1 MTAHTNTAN
10 TGFIG
15 EKSGATATIND
26 VTTASFSSV
35 TDTAHLNIKVA
46 NGWRF
51 DGWYINGN
59 KIGDNYTDISTDILM
74 SNSYNIVA
82 RVSQIPSGTLEL
94 NHTAYT
100 GTDPA
105 AHTGTGFYY
114 ISAILKKADGSKI
127 KFDETHGVISI
138 DKFAENDELTIT
150 LKAKCHGDNTVY
162 ALYEGE
168 TGGYTEIGP
177 EDKDLRGESEFEYTF
192 IVPAGSLF
200 KNGKLAVNALNYY
213 TDIVK
218 VGGTCD
224 ITYKYYDRFSVEGE
238 GNRVSYVVK
247 NVELSTHEI
256 ANGYIPTDETIT
268 KYAPRIDTMYVNTK
282 WKLDVAGKVERGKS
296 QATVIATQTP
306 KTCNVYYPVI
316 DENGYYDDVIA
327 ENPYV
332 VPYNSLF
339 KDDNGNFILSAP
351 ETDVNGNRF
360 SYWDVYKADKNGG
373 NTGELVTKCYEHNFG
388 LRIMADY
395 YIVPVYNETAPTLTA
410 NINAP
415 VLNREIYGDS
425 ANPKDKLYAD
435 LLTAFTSSDI
445 PTFKENT
452 TNYNVECGVFVLRN
466 NTKTLSETHR
476 SILVQEALDKNKV
489 DTTSEILKS
498 YKRAEDTE
506 KSVVDK
512 LEALA
517 VDSSVKDKSNTFDTF
532 DNEQYRITKF
542 IFDNNTLTNKNRIDE
557 VLKYT
562 NNTANQNYIFSAYAF
577 VVIKNYD
584 GTVKE
589 MKISDPQ
596 YFNLCYVGNKA
607 LDNN

>member
-1 MTAHTNTAN
+1 
-10 TGFIG
+10 
-15 EKSGATATIND
+15 
-26 VTTASFSSV
+26 
-35 TDTAHLNIKVA
+35 
-46 NGWRF
+46 
-51 DGWYINGN
+51 
-59 KIGDNYTDISTDILM
+59 M

-127 KFDETHGVISI
+127 KFDETQGVISI